1 MPDVSQWVGVFGRAH
16 PLLVHLPIG
25 FLVALAILEVLA
37 HYQDRTLPRPTIS
50 ALLWLTA
57 ASAIVTAGAG
67 YALSLEPGYDTPQ
80 VLLHMRLGF
89 GVAIGA
95 LLVALAHM
103 RAREGTRTGGMV
115 AYRVLLAIT
124 VLLAFPT
131 GHVGGTITHG
141 EGFLTGPL
149 REGWSTEDREV
160 KAAPRHEANP
170 IPSSSATVPNPS
182 PTDPPPGDPPTADP
196 RASTGSI
203 SFARDVK
210 PIFEAKCIAC
220 HGESKKKGGLS
231 LASEATI
238 TAGGRNGPVFVAGD
252 PAGSEMLRRLR
263 LPPDDED
270 HMPPASKPQPSRE
283 EIDRIEAWIS
293 AGARFEGTAGAAPA
307 KPEPPATEAPK
318 TGALGAEAP
327 AAPVETA
334 ADPAAIEALK
344 AKLVHVEPVAKG
356 SNLWLVSFSAVARDT
371 GDAEVAQ
378 LLEPL
383 LPYVA
388 DLSLA
393 RSSIGD
399 ATMKLAARM
408 PNLARLDVRDTA
420 VTDAG
425 VAALEGHP
433 QLADLV
439 LARTRLTDASVKSL
453 LRLPALKRVFV
464 WNSGIGA
471 GALGELRLGKSEV
484 AIEAGDTPDARALET
499 EKDLVLAKGTAP
511 APSTPKPAASV
522 TAASGSPAPVNQICP
537 VSGKPVDPAYQVVF
551 KGRVI
556 GFCCSK
562 CPGTFWADPSKY
574 ESKLP

>member
-1 MPDVSQWVGVFGRAH
+1 VADVSHWVGVFGRAH

-37 HYQDRTLPRPTIS
+37 HYQARTLPRPTIS
-50 ALLWLTA
+50 VLLWLTA
-57 ASAIVTAGAG
+57 AAAIVTAGSG

-89 GVAIGA
+89 GVAAGA
-95 LLVALAHM
+95 LLVAIVHM

-149 REGWSTEDREV
+149 REGWRTEDREV
-160 KAAPRHEANP
+160 RAAPK
-170 IPSSSATVPNPS
+170 SA
-182 PTDPPPGDPPTADP
+182 DPPPTTVAPSSPDPKDATA
-196 RASTGSI
+196 SI
-203 SFARDVK
+203 SFARDVA
-210 PIFEAKCIAC
+210 PIFASKCVAC
-220 HGESKKKGGLS
+220 HGTSKKKGGLS
-231 LASEATI
+231 LADEAAI
-238 TAGGRNGPVFVAGD
+238 VAGGRNGPVFVAGD
-252 PAGSEMLRRLR
+252 PKTSEMLRRLR

-270 HMPPASKPQPSRE
+270 HMPPAAKPQPSRE
-283 EIDRIEAWIS
+283 EIDRIEAWIA
-293 AGARFEGTAGAAPA
+293 AGAKFDVAESVPSKSGEPAKAEAPA
-307 KPEPPATEAPK
+307 KEPPK
-318 TGALGAEAP
+318 TGAAAIDP
-327 AAPVETA
+327 APVETA
-334 ADPAAIEALK
+334 ADPAAIEALRS
-344 AKLVHVEPVAKG
+344 KLVHVEPVAKG

-371 GDAEVAQ
+371 GDAEAAA

-393 RSSIGD
+393 RSRIGD
-399 ATMKLAARM
+399 ATMQLAARM

-433 QLADLV
+433 QLADFV
-439 LARTRLTDASVKSL
+439 LARTKLTDAAVKSL
-453 LRLPALKRVFV
+453 LRLPALKRVYV

-471 GALGELRLGKSEV
+471 SALGELRLGKSEI
-484 AIEAGDTPDARALET
+484 AIEAGDTADARALET
-499 EKDLVLAKGTAP
+499 EKDLVLTKATAP
-511 APSTPKPAASV
+511 AASTTNPATNAPP
-522 TAASGSPAPVNQICP
+522 AGGSPAPVNRICP
-537 VSGKPVDPAYQVVF
+537 VSGKPIDPAYQVVF

-556 GFCCSK
+556 GFCCPN

>member
-1 MPDVSQWVGVFGRAH
+1 VADVSHWVGVFGRAH

-25 FLVALAILEVLA
+25 FLVALAILEMLA
-37 HYQDRTLPRPTIS
+37 HHQDRTLPRPTIS

-57 ASAIVTAGAG
+57 GAAVATAGSG
-67 YALSLEPGYDTPQ
+67 YALSREPGYDTPD

-89 GVAIGA
+89 GVAA
-95 LLVALAHM
+95 ASVLLAIVHM
-103 RAREGTRTGGMV
+103 RAREGTRSGGMV
-115 AYRVLLAIT
+115 AYRIVLAVAVLLTI
-124 VLLAFPT
+124 PT
-131 GHVGGTITHG
+131 GHFGGTITHG

-149 REGWSTEDREV
+149 REGWSTEDRTV
-160 KAAPRHEANP
+160 RAAPKPAAP
-170 IPSSSATVPNPS
+170 IASDPAPAATEPS
-182 PTDPPPGDPPTADP
+182 PSAGKDPAGTA
-196 RASTGSI
+196 I
-203 SFARDVK
+203 SFARDVA
-210 PIFEAKCIAC
+210 PVFASKCGAC

-231 LASEATI
+231 LANEAAI
-238 TAGGRNGPVFVAGD
+238 VAGGRNGPVFVAGD
-252 PAGSEMLRRLR
+252 PANSEMLRRLR

-270 HMPPASKPQPSRE
+270 HMPPAAKPQPTRD
-283 EIDRIEAWIS
+283 EIDRIEAWIA
-293 AGARFEGTAGAAPA
+293 AGATFDAAEGGARPA
-307 KPEPPATEAPK
+307 KPQTAAAAPT
-318 TGALGAEAP
+318 TGAIAP
-327 AAPVETA
+327 DPAPVDTA

-344 AKLVHVEPVAKG
+344 AKLVHVEPIAKG

-371 GDAEVAQ
+371 GDAEVS
-378 LLEPL
+378 LLLQPI

-393 RSSIGD
+393 RTRIGD

-408 PNLARLDVRDTA
+408 PNLVRLDVRDTA

-433 QLADLV
+433 QLADVV
-439 LARTRLTDASVKSL
+439 LARTKLTDESVKSL
-453 LRLPALKRVFV
+453 LRLPALKRVYV

-471 GALGELRLGKSEV
+471 SALGELRLGKSEI
-484 AIEAGDTPDARALET
+484 AIEAGDTADARALES
-499 EKDLVLAKGTAP
+499 EKEIVLSKGTAP
-511 APSTPKPAASV
+511 AAPVARPPAPNGAS
-522 TAASGSPAPVNQICP
+522 APVNSICP

-562 CPGTFWADPSKY
+562 CPGTFWADPANY

>member
-1 MPDVSQWVGVFGRAH
+1 MADVLSHWVGVFGRAH

-37 HYQDRTLPRPTIS
+37 HYQSRMLPRPTIS
-50 ALLWLTA
+50 VLLWLTA
-57 ASAIVTAGAG
+57 AAAIVTAGSG

-95 LLVALAHM
+95 LLVAIVHV

-115 AYRVLLAIT
+115 AYRVLLAVT

-149 REGWSTEDREV
+149 REGWHTEDREV
-160 KAAPRHEANP
+160 KAAPRHEPARTP
-170 IPSSSATVPNPS
+170 DPSATIA
-182 PTDPPPGDPPTADP
+182 DPPTVDP
-196 RASTGSI
+196 KAPTGSV
-203 SFARDVK
+203 SFTRDVA
-210 PIFEAKCIAC
+210 PIFESKCVAC
-220 HGESKKKGGLS
+220 HGTSKKKGGLS
-231 LASEATI
+231 LASESAI
-238 TAGGRNGPVFVAGD
+238 VAGGRNGPAFVAGD
-252 PAGSEMLRRLR
+252 PASSDMVRRLR

-270 HMPPASKPQPSRE
+270 HMPPAAKPQPSRE
-283 EIDRIEAWIS
+283 EIDRIEAWIA
-293 AGARFEGTAGAAPA
+293 AGAKFDSAAGAAPA
-307 KPEPPATEAPK
+307 KGEAPAKEAPK
-318 TGALGAEAP
+318 TGALGAEA
-327 AAPVETA
+327 ATTPVEST
-334 ADPAAIEALK
+334 ADPAAIEALRS
-344 AKLVHVEPVAKG
+344 KLVHVEAVAKG

-371 GDAEVAQ
+371 GDAEAAA

-393 RSSIGD
+393 RSRIGD

-425 VAALEGHP
+425 IAALEGHP
-433 QLADLV
+433 QLADVV
-439 LARTRLTDASVKSL
+439 LARTRLTDAAVKSL
-453 LRLPALKRVFV
+453 LRLPALKRVYV

-471 GALGELRLGKSEV
+471 SALGELRLGKSEV
-484 AIEAGDTPDARALET
+484 AIEAGDTADARALET
-499 EKDLVLAKGTAP
+499 EKDVVLTKATTP
-511 APSTPKPAASV
+511 APSAPAAT
-522 TAASGSPAPVNQICP
+522 TAATNASPAGGSPAPVNRICP

-562 CPGTFWADPSKY
+562 CPGTFWADPSKF